1 MECDAR
7 GEGRG
12 GASGGCASGGC
23 AETGGGGLVAA
34 GSEEAGAAAAAAAA
48 AAACGAAGEQVGVR
62 VLRRLYPGIAPLAHL
77 LRLPLLARGGD
88 APTPKGR
95 AAKRGAQRGEVE
107 GRAGEACGNETERR
121 CLEEEACEGECDARG
136 TRVTRKRQR
145 DTDGAIDNNNA
156 RGRGGWATGGAAEE
170 EEDEAVESA
179 VREAL
184 AWMPEEHCAA
194 LHALLLQ
201 GGEGGRGHE
210 EAGGGGEDGEQG
222 GRGGMRW
229 TQEEV
234 VTRVVLRHFRRSAA
248 LPQGAGGRG
257 GSAGVAARQGAR
269 AAGRGRAGR
278 AGMQGRQRHGGEADE
293 HERAIQ
299 GSVLAAGFRR
309 AMPFTSPQSEL
320 QWATA
325 PPCLPG
331 LQQNHIPTHSL
342 SPMPPNNTLS
352 HPSSSSASN
361 PPKPIAPAT
370 TLPAAAA
377 SPVTS
382 PLPHNTA
389 WAVVTSP
396 PWQHLLNKV
405 GVPAMVHLLSH
416 ASIFVPLGASSFVQV
431 AGPPVSSHALQS
443 RCSTFDRLHPPASP
457 HSRPPCHSP
466 ALGTAHAQPSAACV
480 PSRTRYVVARV
491 AVGTGG
497 GGGLR
502 GSAAVGGVQH
512 RGRGRRDAGRSKDGG
527 TGVHVWSAGQGRGN
541 MATEKEVAGSTG
553 GETEEGR
560 GGEGR
565 MRVGWA
571 RADGSVGR
579 RGVGEGG
586 GDGRRGEESRR
597 AERGAGEGKGVPGW
611 PKEVAGGGE
620 RDAEQAEG
628 GCDREGQVG
637 DGSDDGVYVGAEK
650 KRKRGKRNRGGRK
663 VQRSAE
669 RRKGGEGGCGHGRG
683 REKGAE
689 GNGREG
695 ADGGRCVD
703 AEAGRDAARGRGHG
717 WKGERDREGENGE
730 NGQHRRV
737 GAVERGVVEE
747 GGKRQEK
754 AGEIRREADEDG
766 RTARQHPSQHHRH
779 GTFPSPRPSVLP
791 APHSTSLL
799 AGVQRQLVPRSSLF
813 YCSSF
818 ALHPGLPKSQSMS
831 PPPPIH
837 HNLPCHHLSPSVYV
851 SPMPSL
857 SLVNYPCHLPL
868 LSVPPS
874 LLLLPDILNRLPATR
889 EGAGQLYQHV
899 FHQPL
904 ERAAAAPAAC
914 AQQHQG
920 AVCGPAAYLLNAPPS
935 PALLALLHSM
945 LRRARACN
953 FSRLLAK
960 HCPLP
965 AASSPTPL
973 AAAAPVQAAAG
984 DASTAKAAASAAVG
998 SGSARD
1004 VVAGSDGAAE
1014 AVAAARGSSTSDAP
1028 CNGAVST
1035 SDASERA
1042 PAHAVQPAAVD
1053 MHGRPP
1059 AMSAPAAHVSGTPRA
1074 PSPTPDAHAPVPAAD
1089 SAVEG
1094 EAAATPTA
1102 NSAAEAVDAG
1112 LPSRSREHAPL
1123 GTLNSGSRRR
1133 AGSGSGS
1140 AKGQGMGSLREVPVE
1155 ELVQAT
1161 SSQQQVANFTWA
1173 VIRSIVPCH
1182 LLPCGRDEGIAVVK
1196 KGGAGGRGTAEVGR
1210 GGEVEAGGR
1219 KREAVATVAVAA
1231 RRQGGRGVGGEAA
1244 SKAAKQ
1250 HGKGGRKGSMRRM
1263 RQLIGRFVGLR
1274 RFDQFPLHAAMHRL
1288 PTACL
1293 PWSPAA
1299 ITKASGR
1306 GGGEREGQGGEA
1318 RGGSGRSRRE
1328 KEQESGKKQGS
1339 CGMDEEEEQGVAS
1352 EEERGR
1358 DEEVEMR
1365 RGDEGE
1371 QAGQQEQPKQVQSV
1385 CEGQQE
1391 QGGGGRVAARHV
1403 HAVQAHRV
1411 LSCLWVQWV
1420 LAELVIPVLR
1430 SHFYVTESEV
1440 QRHTVCF
1447 YRKPVW
1453 ARIRYLALQRLA
1465 SSATFHKLT
1474 PAAAKHLLLPPRR
1487 TTAPGHRTAAA
1498 SQGSSFKGGE
1508 AGGGGGEG
1516 RALGVARVRFVPK
1529 AQTVRPIVNLGAS
1542 SHVSL
1547 APRGKRTRK
1556 RARPGGRDGK
1566 GGGAWEVE
1574 EGGEE
1579 EVGGMQGRAELDAQ
1593 FRSAFGVF
1601 AAAAPGGGGER
1612 QGGGGSVGQGI
1623 GEGGDKGSGEC
1634 GEKGSGEGGDK
1645 GNGEGGVKGSGKGGD
1660 KGSGKGGGREGD
1672 EEDEGCAVGRGEEGP
1687 RDGATERPVGG
1698 RSMGRKD
1705 GSDWRDAHGGRG
1717 GREQMQQR
1725 KGEEEQ
1731 VCRTAIA
1738 RDKGV
1743 RKVVVSER
1751 EGGRQDQDRDS
1762 VDGQLAIGHGVAAAP
1777 AARPPAAA
1785 AAAAAAAAIPL
1796 KSRENDITCATASC
1810 GSSPAPPA
1818 AALSGD
1824 RGMKSTGEVK
1834 EDSSAKRVDNKGEAD
1849 GSSSSSTSSSTQ
1861 ESRYAVGEMAEAAT
1875 QMPPAQCSCCAIQLQ
1890 NRNQMNSEQQ
1900 QNEGHASVP
1909 PEGQDRSPGIAQAQ
1923 GGGWETAPPPPAPC
1937 LHCFTMRPTGP
1948 RAAARFW
1955 ELTRKSKPG
1964 RVVGQD
1970 RNGQGA
1976 VKRDDGGGP
1985 GRIFLEALRMRNE
1998 LVVGACQAIGRRRQS
2013 QPSPATLPPAGG
2025 ARMPA
2030 EGTAGMGP
2038 LELATAADGE
2048 AAEESDSESE
2058 DFFGSVLRT
2067 VRQEN
2072 RVAAAAAKA
2081 ARARARPGAQVRQ
2094 QHRDLLRNAG
2104 ISPGAAEEK
2113 QISQVAVGGGAV
2125 GGTGTGTPCATDH
2138 VPTIISGAART
2149 RPYNFKPRPIFRVS
2163 PLVLSTPTP
2172 PAPRTTVTSP
2182 ASRADTP
2189 GAAAAAAVCTP
2200 PPPPAL
2206 PDRPIHCPPLPPS
2219 CTSPPVSS
2227 ALPDSCTPIP
2237 DPKQPTVTEHRQAAA
2252 QQAGKAGEQEEG
2264 ERRPVQAKRRRQVV
2278 RFGPINSG
2286 LRSIHTCLQVESRR
2300 GWHGGGG
2307 HHDRAAQDAAC
2318 CHGAEARGGGGD
2330 DGMACEGLGGGA
2342 TATQSRYDRAMQR
2355 SGDGAARDD
2364 QRREAQGEDE
2374 QCGGEGEEQEEVGGG
2389 EGEDSREE
2397 GSRKR
2402 RKESGR
2408 TGRGE
2413 RIRGGGDDGAA
2424 SGMGIGR
2431 NIEGVVSE
2439 GKEDGKKRRSSEEEN
2454 QVGVEGRGMGGANQ
2468 KLGSG
2473 VRGCVGEAR
2482 QCREGRLGA
2491 SVFGYS
2497 DAYGRYRAFV
2507 LRLRARLPAMRG
2519 PTAHHTACSTP
2530 GQQQG
2535 EVWDGTCEAKQQER
2549 WFNQQLCDWWR
2560 ERVTRVPPVY
2570 MAVCDVAQA
2579 YDTIPHAKLLE
2590 IMQEFVETPAYIV
2603 RRFSAIAPR
2612 ANGLITPRSHRAAM
2626 PMPMPIPMPTPMAPE
2641 HPCATVTP
2649 AVTPVTAG
2657 SGMAR
2662 PAADEGLTSLWHR
2675 DHILQLLRRH
2685 ISCHVIRAGRQ
2696 FFLQRTGIPQG
2707 SVLSALLCSLFYAH
2721 LDRHVLLPS
2730 LTPLALG
2737 APLPPEGGE
2746 GRSAGQGGELGE
2758 HRGDGGEEGA
2768 GEGGECER
2776 RKERE
2781 KRWEAVRV
2789 RVGMVGAEEKEGEA
2803 CGSGAKP
2810 VHPPRHSNS
2819 QQQLEQQQQQQQR
2832 DSPPPPLGAHSLL
2845 LRLIDDSLFIS
2856 TSQPHVAAY
2865 VAAMHT
2871 GFQEYGCRAN
2881 QSKTAVNFPLELGKG
2896 KREIG
2901 GSVAGGD
2908 MDGCGRKEGER
2919 VARDGGMQVE
2929 EGSAGMEQQGQEGA
2943 ERMDVEG
2950 EKRMGNGEQG
2960 EAGERQS
2967 DERTFQERVYEEE
2980 VGDGGEMVQGLET
2993 KRRFMRWAGL
3003 LVNCSTLEVQADY
3016 TRYWG
3021 TDMATAVTV
3030 SFCDPPAT
3038 AIPTKL
3044 RQFLRPKCSALLL
3057 DPAINSSPTLF
3068 VNAYQA
3074 LCLAAIKLTAYCRAR
3089 RLSPAAACTPRSR
3102 CVPRTTRDRTTHSM
3116 GKSKSG
3122 EEKPWKRKDGG
3133 ASPAVR
3139 GRCVCHV
3146 QAQFFTRAIIDAINY
3161 YARLIRSRLEAA
3173 SREVGEPIP
3182 CLFTTDIVT
3191 FLGLSAFTTVLNAK
3205 RGVWKGVVVRL
3216 QERLRCRQ
3224 MAAVG
3229 DDPVVKQ
3236 ALHPSRHSVFGRI
3249 LF

>member
-170 EEDEAVESA
+170 EEDEAVESV

-229 TQEEV
+229 TQEE
-234 VTRVVLRHFRRSAA
+234 
-248 LPQGAGGRG
+248 
-257 GSAGVAARQGAR
+257 
-269 AAGRGRAGR
+269 
-278 AGMQGRQRHGGEADE
+278 
-293 HERAIQ
+293 
-299 GSVLAAGFRR
+299 

-352 HPSSSSASN
+352 HPSSSAASN

-480 PSRTRYVVARV
+480 PSRTRHVVARV
-491 AVGTGG
+491 AVGAGG

-579 RGVGEGG
+579 RGDGEGG

-637 DGSDDGVYVGAEK
+637 DGSDDGVNVGAEK

-703 AEAGRDAARGRGHG
+703 ADAGRDAARGRGHG
-717 WKGERDREGENGE
+717 WKGECDREGENGE

-737 GAVERGVVEE
+737 GAVEGGVVEE

-818 ALHPGLPKSQSMS
+818 ALHPGLPKS
-831 PPPPIH
+831 H
-837 HNLPCHHLSPSVYV
+837 
-851 SPMPSL
+851 
-857 SLVNYPCHLPL
+857 
-868 LSVPPS
+868 
-874 LLLLPDILNRLPATR
+874 ILNRLPATR

-920 AVCGPAAYLLNAPPS
+920 AVCGPATYLLNAPPS

-973 AAAAPVQAAAG
+973 AAAVPVQAAAG
-984 DASTAKAAASAAVG
+984 DASTAKAAASPAVG
-998 SGSARD
+998 SGSARE

-1059 AMSAPAAHVSGTPRA
+1059 AMGAPAAHVSGTPRA

-1140 AKGQGMGSLREVPVE
+1140 AKGQGMGSLMEVPVE

-1182 LLPCGRDEGIAVVK
+1182 LLPRGRDEGIAVVK

-1274 RFDQFPLHAAMHRL
+1274 RFDQLPLHAAMHRL

-1306 GGGEREGQGGEA
+1306 AGGEREGQGGEA

-1411 LSCLWVQWV
+1411 LSCVWVQWV

-1516 RALGVARVRFVPK
+1516 GALGVARVRFVPK

-1556 RARPGGRDGK
+1556 RARAGGRDGK

-1623 GEGGDKGSGEC
+1623 GEGGDKGSGEG
-1634 GEKGSGEGGDK
+1634 GEKGSGEGGDKGSGEGGDK
-1645 GNGEGGVKGSGKGGD
+1645 GNGEGGAKGSGKGGD

-1672 EEDEGCAVGRGEEGP
+1672 EEDEGCAVGRGEEEGP

-1738 RDKGV
+1738 RDEGV

-1751 EGGRQDQDRDS
+1751 EGGRQEQDRDS

-1785 AAAAAAAAIPL
+1785 AAAAATAIPL
-1796 KSRENDITCATASC
+1796 KSRENEITCATASC

-1849 GSSSSSTSSSTQ
+1849 GSTSTSSSTQ
-1861 ESRYAVGEMAEAAT
+1861 ESRYAVGEMAEAAA

-1890 NRNQMNSEQQ
+1890 SRDQMNSEQQ

-1964 RVVGQD
+1964 LVMGQD

-1985 GRIFLEALRMRNE
+1985 GRFGLRRCEKRKAVYDVCGPRGGRKRRGGEGAKEQREPNRVVAAAAAPAATATAATAAGSSPASSSTAPAVAAPNVAGAFGNTNAATTTRDETAAPSQSHVAPQQRTQQPTQLLQQLSTAFPGLLSEVPRSVPGVPRIFLEALRMRNE

-2030 EGTAGMGP
+2030 EGTAAMGP

-2172 PAPRTTVTSP
+2172 PAPRTTATSP

-2206 PDRPIHCPPLPPS
+2206 PDRPIHCPPPPPS

-2264 ERRPVQAKRRRQVV
+2264 KRRPVQAKRRRQVV

-2482 QCREGRLGA
+2482 QCREDRLGA

-2535 EVWDGTCEAKQQER
+2535 EAWDGTCEAKQQER

-2590 IMQEFVETPAYIV
+2590 IMQEFVETPAYI
-2603 RRFSAIAPR
+2603 
-2612 ANGLITPRSHRAAM
+2612 
-2626 PMPMPIPMPTPMAPE
+2626 
-2641 HPCATVTP
+2641 
-2649 AVTPVTAG
+2649 AG
-2657 SGMAR
+2657 QSGACIVE
-2662 PAADEGLTSLWHR
+2662 DKGLTSLWHR

-2685 ISCHVIRAGRQ
+2685 ISCHVIRAGRH

-2737 APLPPEGGE
+2737 APLPPESGE

-2819 QQQLEQQQQQQQR
+2819 QQQHEQQQQQQQQR

-2967 DERTFQERVYEEE
+2967 GERTFQERVYEEE

-3016 TRYWG
+3016 TRCALPLLTAPPCTPSHAATALHLLLYWG

-3057 DPAINSSPTLF
+3057 DPAINSSPTLL

-3122 EEKPWKRKDGG
+3122 EEKPWKRKGGG

-3205 RGVWKGVVVRL
+3205 RGAWKGVVVRL
-3216 QERLRCRQ
+3216 QGRLRCRQ